1 MMGPPAVMPLVAT
14 AAPPLLAGGRSKGP
28 EILPPAVLS
37 ARRVGAPPAPA
48 PDIIEHVEEP
58 KRKKGRPSKKDIL
71 AARRAKASEAI
82 AELLDSNPKKEDIRE
97 YFRQRVEELSSA

>member
-1 MMGPPAVMPLVAT
+1 MMAPPAVMPLAT
-14 AAPPLLAGGRSKGP
+14 AAPSLMAGGRPRGP

-48 PDIIEHVEEP
+48 PDIIEHVAEP

-82 AELLDSNPKKEDIRE
+82 AELLDGNPRKEDVRE
-97 YFRQRVEELSSA
+97 YFRQRIEELSSA